1 MRSSLLFL
9 IVCLSASIVS
19 AQQLKTVTD
28 YFLAFPSDAHEIYS
42 QSKGQ
47 VLKPGPELEKYRR
60 SLIKVEDV
68 KNGFLRLEGDWE
80 GWAEFALFKKTDGSY
95 LVASNFVGCGPAC
108 GSTLFFYEHKDGK
121 WTDVTADVFEA
132 PDDDEVKAAFKRV
145 KSDDTSHSLFYTL
158 PRKGTDITLECSM
171 CKGDDDLLL
180 FTYSWKSPK
189 FIRK

>member
-1 MRSSLLFL
+1 MRRLLVFL
-9 IVCLSASIVS
+9 ILGLGALTVS

-28 YFLAFPSDAHEIYS
+28 YFLAFPSDAHEIFS
-42 QSKGQ
+42 TRNGEE
-47 VLKPGPELEKYRR
+47 LKRGPELEKYRR
-60 SLIKVEDV
+60 SLIKIEDV

-108 GSTLFFYEHKDGK
+108 DSTLFFYENKNGK
-121 WTDVTADVFEA
+121 WIDVTAEVFEA

-145 KSDDTSHSLFYTL
+145 KSDDTLHSLFYSL

-171 CKGDDDLLL
+171 CKGDEDLLL
-180 FTYSWKSPK
+180 FTYRWKSPK
-189 FIRK
+189 FVRK